1 MVGNDIDHAPNG
13 NFILMVAR
21 MLPEGLL
28 ASICAQPDLIM
39 IIVLLV
45 VPMSPRLPLGSVSR

>member
-1 MVGNDIDHAPNG
+1 MVT
-13 NFILMVAR
+13 R

-28 ASICAQPDLIM
+28 ASMCAQPDLIM